1 MALDEL
7 LAQYRD
13 IFGPSGLSADGI
25 AAPDAAEPA
34 LIVCFTNRS
43 GSNYLC
49 ELLRSTGQLGWAPE
63 ALNAG
68 FIEKQIELWDA
79 VGEIDTLAKYVR
91 RLRVDLTGR
100 GQRPPVVKLGWQQ
113 LFTLAEA
120 GILDDVFPNRRL
132 LLARRRDLLAQS
144 VSYAI
149 AAESG
154 EWRSDKRPEADAIG
168 REQALVRKADVTVE
182 DIIGRVRSVLLADR
196 HFRSFAAASA
206 DPLFELTYEDV
217 DADPQ
222 AAVDD
227 VLAFMDLALAS
238 IDADAVRVHRQASE
252 RNASLAADVVRSVRK
267 YWDGPVAAPHR
278 ERWDSFLASYPMT
291 DISDRIDNL
300 WGGDAWDTAASDT
313 ERRDGADE
321 LSLTAS
327 DELSLGAD
335 DGVLLVVSPLIE
347 DAHHV
352 GRWLLSHPT
361 IAGPSSPVFPAEVG
375 DATPGGIAAHLRQG
389 IATDGKRWRLK
400 VIRPYEF
407 CYLVESRLLPKV
419 LPMPRV
425 VFLRHGDLLGAGE
438 ELSEATGLGSAFAGV
453 RSIAEAEQQV
463 REVAA
468 CFGIPLEEIRMGG
481 SVRQAYL
488 RRDAIAGWLDID
500 DDLLFAPTPMMAYQP
515 QRRPVSAREAAIAVW
530 PRIVDHETGDI
541 QGYGSVDEGTIGS
554 AE

>member
-7 LAQYRD
+7 IAQYRD
-13 IFGPSGLSADGI
+13 IFGPRGLSADGI
-25 AAPDAAEPA
+25 AAPDAVEPA

-43 GSNYLC
+43 GSNYVC
-49 ELLRSTGQLGWAPE
+49 ELMRSTGQLGWAPE

-68 FIEKQIELWDA
+68 FIKKQIELWDA

-132 LLARRRDLLAQS
+132 LLVRRRDLLAQS

-168 REQALVRKADVTVE
+168 REQALARQAEVTVD
-182 DIIGRVRSVLLADR
+182 DIIGRVRAVLLADR
-196 HFRSFAAASA
+196 HFRSFAAATS

-217 DADPQ
+217 DVDPQ

-227 VLAFMDLALAS
+227 VFAFMDLPPAS
-238 IDADAVRVHRQASE
+238 IDADAVRVRRQASE
-252 RNASLAADVVRSVRK
+252 RNASLAAEVVRSVREH
-267 YWDGPVAAPHR
+267 WDGPVAAPHR

-291 DISDRIDNL
+291 EISDRIDEL
-300 WGGDAWDTAASDT
+300 WGHEAWSTDPQQPQTT
-313 ERRDGADE
+313 DGAP
-321 LSLTAS
+321 SL
-327 DELSLGAD
+327 DAD

-361 IAGPSSPVFPAEVG
+361 IAGPSSPVFPAERD
-375 DATPGGIAAHLRQG
+375 DATPGGIAAHIRQG
-389 IATDGKRWRLK
+389 IAADGKRWRVK

-425 VFLRHGDLLGAGE
+425 LFLRHGDLLGAGE
-438 ELSEATGLGSAFAGV
+438 ELAEATALDSAFTGV

-468 CFGIPLEEIRMGG
+468 CFGIPLEEIRIGG

-488 RRDAIAGWLDID
+488 RRDVIAGWLDID

-515 QRRPVSAREAAIAVW
+515 QRPTMSAREGAIGVW
-530 PRIVDHETGDI
+530 PRIVDHETGDVRE
-541 QGYGSVDEGTIGS
+541 YGNFDEPS
-554 AE
+554 P